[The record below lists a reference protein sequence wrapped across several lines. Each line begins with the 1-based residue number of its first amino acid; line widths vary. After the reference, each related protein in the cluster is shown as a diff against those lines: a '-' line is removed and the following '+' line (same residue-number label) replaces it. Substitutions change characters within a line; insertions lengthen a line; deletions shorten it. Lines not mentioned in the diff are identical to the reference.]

1 MSKIIYLTDASIIVC
16 VVPNSGD
23 RAEKMLLAA
32 REAGAN
38 ASYGFNARGYGAR
51 ERLGALSVA
60 VETEKHVF
68 NVLVSSEQLEIVF
81 EAMYR
86 AGELDQPGAGWMYV
100 TPVEKL
106 ATFVPESIA
115 QKAKNLAASRREQ

>member
-1 MSKIIYLTDASIIVC
+1 MTKITYLTDAWIIVC
-16 VVPNSGD
+16 IVPTSAGTS
-23 RAEKMLLAA
+23 EKMLLAA
-32 REAGAN
+32 RDAGAS

-51 ERLGALSVA
+51 ERLGALGVA
-60 VETEKHVF
+60 VESEKHVF
-68 NVLVSSEQLEIVF
+68 NVLVSTEQRDIVF

-106 ATFVPESIA
+106 ATFVPESVV
-115 QKAKNLAASRREQ
+115 QKAKELAASRQGQ

>member
-1 MSKIIYLTDASIIVC
+1 MSKITYLTDASIIVC
-16 VVPNSGD
+16 VVPSSAGT
-23 RAEKMLLAA
+23 AEKMLLAA
-32 REAGAN
+32 RDAGAN

-51 ERLGALSVA
+51 ERLGVLSVA

-86 AGELDQPGAGWMYV
+86 AGGLDQPGAGWMYV

-106 ATFVPESIA
+106 ATFVPESVV
-115 QKAKNLAASRREQ
+115 QKARELAASRQEP